1 MFSSGCDDDGEFHAG
16 SRMLHLLNVRM
27 CQFSQSTPH
36 PTHAAATP
44 THLLPAPAPVDAAS
58 PALAAATTPPVVV
71 LVASSS
77 SSSSR
82 RRRRRRRHDVVVV
95 TTSSS
100 SRRRRRR
107 RRNGVVVGVDN
118 GHT

>member
-44 THLLPAPAPVDAAS
+44 LLPAPAPVDAAS
-58 PALAAATTPPVVV
+58 PAPAAATTPPVVV

-82 RRRRRRRHDVVVV
+82 RLHVV
-95 TTSSS
+95 TTWSSS
-100 SRRRRRR
+100 WS
-107 RRNGVVVGVDN
+107 
-118 GHT
+118 